1 MNASSKAGRSLGSSS
16 VRLLT
21 FVAGGRDF
29 RPSPREGSMA
39 MMRGVATQSEE
50 G

>member
-1 MNASSKAGRSLGSSS
+1 MNTSSKAGRSLGSCH
-16 VRLLT
+16 VRELT

-29 RPSPREGSMA
+29 RPSPQWGPRA
-39 MMRGVATQSEE
+39 MMPGVATQSEE